1 MDTEL
6 ELKYLEDIDYQ
17 YERLVFICKTTL
29 GADITRRTRERLV
42 SEAKMISSFILRSCG
57 HTLKQIGNKMGY
69 DHTTIIYH
77 LSAIE
82 SYINMDRNVRKKFE
96 MVSTAFHTPIQDM
109 EDAENKQLKNTILLL
124 QEEIKLL
131 SLWKEKNRAIVAIG
145 RKYEELLTEIETS
158 VPNNE
163 KDFFVKKM
171 LQTARRFSL

>member
-1 MDTEL
+1 MNTEL

-17 YERLVFICKTTL
+17 YERLVFICKTTI

-82 SYINMDRNVRKKFE
+82 SYMNMDRNVRKKFE
-96 MVSTAFHTPIQDM
+96 IVSTAFHTPIQDM

-131 SLWKEKNRAIVAIG
+131 SLWKEKNKAIVAIG

>member
-17 YERLVFICKTTL
+17 YDRLVFICKTTL

-42 SEAKMISSFILRSCG
+42 SEAKMMCSLLLRSSG
-57 HTLKQIGNKMGY
+57 HTLKQIG
-69 DHTTIIYH
+69 DRIIYH
-77 LSAIE
+77 LGAIE
-82 SYINMDRNVRKKFE
+82 SYINMDKNVRKKFE
-96 MVSTAFHTPIQDM
+96 IVSTAFYTPIQDM
-109 EDAENKQLKNTILLL
+109 EEAENKQLKNTILLL

-131 SLWKEKNRAIVAIG
+131 SLWKERNKATVTIG
-145 RKYEELLTEIETS
+145 RKYEELLTEIETN

-171 LQTARRFSL
+171 IQTARRFSL

>member
-82 SYINMDRNVRKKFE
+82 SYMNMDRNVRKKFE
-96 MVSTAFHTPIQDM
+96 IVSTAFHTPIQDM

>member
-1 MDTEL
+1 M
-6 ELKYLEDIDYQ
+6 
-17 YERLVFICKTTL
+17 
-29 GADITRRTRERLV
+29 
-42 SEAKMISSFILRSCG
+42 
-57 HTLKQIGNKMGY
+57 
-69 DHTTIIYH
+69 
-77 LSAIE
+77 
-82 SYINMDRNVRKKFE
+82 NMDRNVRKKFE
-96 MVSTAFHTPIQDM
+96 IVSTAFHTPIQDM